1 MNASSSS
8 PHPLGTLA
16 SQVANEPGID
26 AIAGQRDAVLAV
38 PEVARATVLAAL
50 INNTTRRPIVIATP
64 TGTMAQSIA
73 EDLAAFLGSDA
84 IEFFPSWE
92 TLPFERVSPA
102 VLTMGSRMRTMWRM
116 RQGEKAPAVIVAGS

>member
-1 MNASSSS
+1 MSTTPLTSQ
-8 PHPLGTLA
+8 PLGVLA
-16 SQVANEPGID
+16 SHVANEPGID

-102 VLTMGSRMRTMWRM
+102 VLTMGSRMRTMTRS
-116 RQGEKAPAVIVAGS
+116 RRSSGR

>member
-38 PEVARATVLAAL
+38 PEVARATVLATL

-64 TGTMAQSIA
+64 TGTMEQ
-73 EDLAAFLGSDA
+73 
-84 IEFFPSWE
+84 
-92 TLPFERVSPA
+92 
-102 VLTMGSRMRTMWRM
+102 
-116 RQGEKAPAVIVAGS
+116 